1 MILCNNCHRFIED
14 CFTRETL
21 GYDEAGNSIGLNA
34 EEIDEQ
40 YNFHLQKII
49 SMGNKRRIDAE
60 LVKFFYQM
68 NVVYLTLKNQYDL
81 KLNTQRFLRNN
92 QVDPIDDI
100 ESFEKIEHVWSLLQE
115 MEQIAFHRKN
125 TGLTLEKIYKI

>member
-1 MILCNNCHRFIED
+1 
-14 CFTRETL
+14 
-21 GYDEAGNSIGLNA
+21 
-34 EEIDEQ
+34 
-40 YNFHLQKII
+40 
-49 SMGNKRRIDAE
+49 MGNKRRIDAE

-100 ESFEKIEHVWSLLQE
+100 ESFEKC
-115 MEQIAFHRKN
+115 
-125 TGLTLEKIYKI
+125 